1 MILDRT
7 FETMLLK
14 KFTLGQMET
23 NSYVLG
29 SAGQGGCLVIDV
41 GAKPAALLDFLSRQ
55 KLHLEA
61 VVLTHGHYDHIA
73 GLKEL
78 LKAHRQAKL
87 IIGRD
92 AEKVARNPLKNFS
105 ALFALPISAPKADR
119 LVAEP
124 ERIEIDALSLE
135 VMDLP
140 GHSPGSIGLYHAEDK
155 SVYCGDTIFAGS
167 IGRTDFPGASHELLL
182 ESIRNKLMALSDDT
196 KVWPGHGEQT
206 TIGLERRTNPFLNGE
221 C

>member
-1 MILDRT
+1 
-7 FETMLLK
+7 MLIK

-29 SAGQGGCLVIDV
+29 SAGQSTCLLIDV
-41 GAKPAALLDFLSRQ
+41 GDKPAALLDFLSRQ
-55 KLHLEA
+55 NLHLEA

-73 GLKEL
+73 GLKEV
-78 LKAHRQAKL
+78 LKAHRPAKL

-92 AEKVARNPLKNFS
+92 AQKVARNPLRNYS
-105 ALFALPISAPKADR
+105 ALFALPILAPKADR

-124 ERIEIDALSLE
+124 ERIEINALSLE

-155 SVYCGDTIFAGS
+155 SVYCGDTLFAGS

-182 ESIRNKLMALSDDT
+182 ESIRNKLMALPDDT
-196 KVWPGHGEQT
+196 KVCPGHGEQT

>member
-1 MILDRT
+1 
-7 FETMLLK
+7 MLMK

-23 NSYVLG
+23 NSYLLA
-29 SAGQGGCLVIDV
+29 SAGQRSCLVIDV
-41 GAKPAALLDFLSRQ
+41 GAKPAALLDFLSREN
-55 KLHLEA
+55 LRLEA

-92 AEKVARNPLKNFS
+92 AQKVARNPLRNYS

-124 ERIEIDALSLE
+124 ERIEIDDLSLE
-135 VMDLP
+135 VIDLP
-140 GHSPGSIGLYHAEDK
+140 GHSPGSIGLYQAQER
-155 SVYCGDTIFAGS
+155 SAYCGDWLQS
-167 IGRTDFPGASHELLL
+167 LLAK
-182 ESIRNKLMALSDDT
+182 R
-196 KVWPGHGEQT
+196 
-206 TIGLERRTNPFLNGE
+206 
-221 C
+221 

>member
-1 MILDRT
+1 
-7 FETMLLK
+7 MLIK

-29 SAGQGGCLVIDV
+29 SAGQSSCLLIDA

-55 KLHLEA
+55 NLHLEA

-87 IIGRD
+87 IIGRN

-105 ALFALPISAPKADR
+105 VLFALPISAPKADR

-140 GHSPGSIGLYHAEDK
+140 GHSAGSIGLYDAQDK

-182 ESIRNKLMALSDDT
+182 ESIRNKLMALPDDT